1 MFVSCI
7 FVYNSYF
14 FYDVFQIIVSIRSI
28 LYNLSFIITLF
39 CNHKFKLLI
48 MDMDT
53 IETFKPVYQRFLESG
68 MTVCDFCKSSNLLES
83 RFYYYPLLDGV
94 LQ

>member
-1 MFVSCI
+1 MTF
-7 FVYNSYF
+7 
-14 FYDVFQIIVSIRSI
+14 FQIIVSIRSI